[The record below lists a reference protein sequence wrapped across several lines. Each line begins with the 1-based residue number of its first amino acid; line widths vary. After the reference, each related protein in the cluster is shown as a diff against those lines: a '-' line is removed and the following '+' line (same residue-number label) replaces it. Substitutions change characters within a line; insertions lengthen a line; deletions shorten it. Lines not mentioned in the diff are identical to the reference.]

1 MSIITICLTLPVKL
15 KCFGYLYSDG
25 IVAPSH
31 ITTVKFDDIVDT
43 LNTGDLVLF
52 SGATT
57 SGALIKLFD
66 NAEFSHIGIVSSTAP
81 FLRAH
86 T

>member
-1 MSIITICLTLPVKL
+1 M
-15 KCFGYLYSDG
+15 
-25 IVAPSH
+25 APSDFE
-31 ITTVKFDDIVDT
+31 TVKFDDVVPT

-66 NAEFSHIGIVSSTAP
+66 NAEFSHIGLVSFAI
-81 FLRAH
+81 FY
-86 T
+86 